1 MEVVDKPVI
10 LTEEELQ
17 AIRKKPALLNDVS
30 YTPQI
35 TRKTVDMK
43 EKPVLSNSSPAPKL
57 SKVREKFSST
67 ATMFFNTQ
75 NSCLNPNCDDTLRC
89 VSVVIHN
96 TLLFFEDTPMVTKSI
111 WNENQFPITD
121 HVELEKIPSIESVLN
136 FLMAVF
142 HSENLSGETAIMTI
156 AYIDRY
162 LTLTGSTFNPCNWRR
177 ITLSC
182 IIVASKVWEDLAVW
196 NADFVAL
203 FPKLSVTDLN
213 SLEREM
219 LTALDY
225 VVSFKSSIYCKYYF
239 DLRRFSELNDL
250 NFPLKQLSQEEQNKL
265 EHKSSSLEQGIRN
278 ERFSLHG
285 KKSASFDPALLN
297 KQNNNNVSGTT

>member
-10 LTEEELQ
+10 LSEEELQ

-35 TRKTVDMK
+35 TRKTVEMK
-43 EKPVLSNSSPAPKL
+43 EKPHLSTSGPAPKL
-57 SKVREKFSST
+57 GSKVREKFSST
-67 ATMFFNTQ
+67 ATMFFNTH
-75 NSCLNPNCDDTLRC
+75 NSCLNPNVDDTLKC

-96 TLLFFEDTPMVTKSI
+96 TLLYFEETPMISKSI
-111 WNENQFPITD
+111 WDETHFPITD
-121 HVELEKIPSIESVLN
+121 HVELEKIPTVDSVLN

-142 HSENLSGETAIMTI
+142 HSENLSAETAIMTI

-162 LTLTGSTFNPCNWRR
+162 LTLTGSTFNACNWRR

-285 KKSASFDPALLN
+285 KKSASFDPSLLN
-297 KQNNNNVSGTT
+297 KSSVNSTI